1 MGTEGW
7 DASRLHGVHHAQG
20 QGVVR
25 SHHNKVHSISLG
37 PGHHAVHI
45 GGLHVYAS
53 GNLGDARIAGGT
65 EKLGDFGGLGQFP
78 ADGVLPAAAS
88 YH

>member
-1 MGTEGW
+1 MPA
-7 DASRLHGVHHAQG
+7 ASMASTMPRARGSSGATITKSIALALAQATMPSTSVAFTSM
-20 QGVVR
+20 QV
-25 SHHNKVHSISLG
+25 
-37 PGHHAVHI
+37 
-45 GGLHVYAS
+45 

-65 EKLGDFGGLGQFP
+65 EELGDFGGLGQFP